1 MAQIEI
7 LIISV
12 LRVVIEVAGYSL
24 IGQGILA
31 LLAGAGREQNI
42 FYRILKTITRPVI
55 RLTRAI
61 TPRFI
66 IDTHIPFV
74 AFFLLFWLWIGLAVL
89 KRFVCVT
96 NGLQC

>member
-7 LIISV
+7 LVVSI
-12 LRVVIEVAGYSL
+12 LRVLIEVAGYSL
-24 IGQGILA
+24 IGQGLLA
-31 LLAGAGREQNI
+31 VLAGAGREQNV

-55 RLTRAI
+55 QLTRAI

-66 IDTHIPFV
+66 VDAHIPFV
-74 AFFLLFWLWIGLAVL
+74 AFFLLFWLWIALAVL
-89 KRFVCVT
+89 KRYICVT